1 MGRELVEYTDITV
14 VIDNLQ
20 RLLLGR
26 PGMKAVAIFLRENNA
41 WACAYC
47 SRKDE
52 QQKWS
57 DWLQSKKNITPR
69 EHRFH
74 VIDSPDF
81 ANGEKSIYWPVWLE
95 RQLLAAIILTCD
107 AGYAE
112 RYCAEGEIFI
122 LQIALGLRRTKL
134 FAEVQERSRNDGLTG
149 LYLRRYFLERLF
161 SEIQRAK
168 RYSMGFSLMMLDI
181 DLFKRVNDTFGHL
194 AGDGVLKAIAAV
206 LKERVRPGDL
216 ICRYGGEEFMIL
228 TPLPNPVDSINAAEA
243 MRKAVEVATFTSGAQ
258 AIRITV
264 SIGIAHYPKD
274 GATPEDIL
282 SSVDKALYYSK
293 AHGRN
298 LVTNF
303 RNIK

>member
-1 MGRELVEYTDITV
+1 
-14 VIDNLQ
+14 
-20 RLLLGR
+20 
-26 PGMKAVAIFLRENNA
+26 
-41 WACAYC
+41 
-47 SRKDE
+47 
-52 QQKWS
+52 
-57 DWLQSKKNITPR
+57 
-69 EHRFH
+69 
-74 VIDSPDF
+74 
-81 ANGEKSIYWPVWLE
+81 
-95 RQLLAAIILTCD
+95 
-107 AGYAE
+107 
-112 RYCAEGEIFI
+112 
-122 LQIALGLRRTKL
+122 
-134 FAEVQERSRNDGLTG
+134 
-149 LYLRRYFLERLF
+149 
-161 SEIQRAK
+161 
-168 RYSMGFSLMMLDI
+168 MGFSLMMLDI